1 MYSYMSEVYISEG
14 TDLCMYIFKWA
25 TEITNSTHLQNT
37 LRIIHSEC
45 GGFLFIS
52 PEKGQPP

>member
-1 MYSYMSEVYISEG
+1 MSEVYISEG